1 MFFQAMRA
9 TNSDK
14 AATSNQHSTS
24 MFHQLV
30 RPASFPAQV
39 TALAAA
45 SRGLAGKAAE
55 ALETRRQ
62 VLLT

>member
-9 TNSDK
+9 RNSDK
-14 AATSNQHSTS
+14 AANQHSTS